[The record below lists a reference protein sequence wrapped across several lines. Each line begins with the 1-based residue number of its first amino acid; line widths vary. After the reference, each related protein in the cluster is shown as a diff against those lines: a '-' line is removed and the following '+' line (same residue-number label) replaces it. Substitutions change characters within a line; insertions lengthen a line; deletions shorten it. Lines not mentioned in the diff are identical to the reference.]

1 MRRKILLRILGGLA
15 AACVLAIAGGFL
27 WLRTSLPDL
36 AGETRLAGLGAD
48 VELIHDRN
56 GVPHIHAATP
66 EDAYFALGFVHAR
79 DRLFQ
84 MDFMRRLGA
93 GRLSEVVGSSTLQ
106 IDRTMRTLGL
116 YRLAAE
122 TAGRMP
128 EDARRYLD
136 SYASGVNA
144 FLNARS
150 GALPPEFLAL
160 RYEPEPWSP
169 ADSLIWGRLMG
180 QRLTSNWRTEAL
192 RAVLAKVLEPDR
204 LADLWPVETDGPAPT
219 IDAAATGPAFNR
231 LFGALL
237 RSMPDALRRVSAS
250 NSWAL
255 SGKLTASGMPLLAND
270 PHLGFRA
277 PGLWYLAR
285 LKAPGLDVTGA
296 TVAGVPFHVLG
307 HNGRI
312 AWAFTTTDSDTQDLY
327 VERLAASGGYEGP
340 NGPLPF
346 AARTEEIGVRG
357 RDPVRHEVRQTVHG
371 PVVSDIDRRFEVPE
385 GHVVALASAG
395 LRPDDLTP
403 LAILRINQARDW
415 NEFREAL
422 RHFHSPQQNITYAD
436 VDSNIGF
443 MAPGRVPV
451 RSQGDGGAPVPGWTG
466 THEWSGFIP
475 FDQLPTAFNPR
486 SGRIV
491 NANHRVVPASYR
503 WYLTRDW
510 PAPYRASRILEHLN
524 SSRPRTLE
532 TEAELQNDVLSHAAK
547 ALLPLLLERA
557 DPADEQ
563 GRAAVSLLRRWD
575 GRMSRELGAPLVF
588 TAWLAEVNRGLYA
601 DELGEFF
608 EEYWGLRPR
617 VARRM
622 LTRRTVWCDHAAT
635 DAREGCGQVV
645 TEALARALDLLR
657 ERFGEDMSEW
667 RWGAAHEA
675 LFRHPLFGRIPV
687 LRSLADIRVESGG
700 GAFTVNRGQ
709 HRLNDARS
717 PFASVHGPG
726 YRAIYDLSS
735 LENSRF
741 AVATGQSGNPLSA
754 LYDNTT
760 ENWRNGRYMRIA
772 QSREAA
778 AREAIGILRLRP
790 E

>member
-1 MRRKILLRILGGLA
+1 MRRKILLRILGGLL
-15 AACVLAIAGGFL
+15 AACILSITGGFL

-36 AGETRLAGLGAD
+36 TGEMRLPGLGAS

-56 GVPHIHAATP
+56 GIPHIHASSP
-66 EDAYFALGFVHAR
+66 EDAYFTLGLVHAR

-93 GRLSEVVGSSTLQ
+93 GRLSEVVGGATLQ

-116 YRLAAE
+116 YRLAEA
-122 TAGRMP
+122 TARRMP

-136 SYASGVNA
+136 SYASGVNS
-144 FLNARS
+144 FLNTRS

-169 ADSLIWGRLMG
+169 ADSLVWGRLMG

-192 RAVLAKVLEPDR
+192 RAALAKHLDPDR
-204 LADLWPVETDGPAPT
+204 LADLWPAETDGPAPT
-219 IDAAATGPAFNR
+219 LDTAATGTAR

-237 RSMPDALRRVSAS
+237 HNVPLHRVSAS
-250 NSWAL
+250 NSWAI
-255 SGKLTASGMPLLAND
+255 SGRLTASGMPLLAND

-296 TVAGVPFHVLG
+296 TVPGVPFHVLG
-307 HNGRI
+307 HNGHI

-327 VERLAASGGYEGP
+327 LERLAAPGRYDGP
-340 NGPLPF
+340 DGSLPF
-346 AARTEEIGVRG
+346 TTRTEEIGIRG
-357 RDPVRHEVRQTVHG
+357 REPVRHEVRQTVHG
-371 PVVSDIDRRFEVPE
+371 PVISDIDHRFELPE
-385 GHVVALASAG
+385 RHVVALASAG

-403 LAILRINQARDW
+403 LAILRINQARNW
-415 NEFREAL
+415 KEFRKGL

-436 VDSNIGF
+436 VEGNIGF

-451 RSQGDGGAPVPGWTG
+451 RKQGDGGAPVPGWTG
-466 THEWSGFIP
+466 KHEWSGFIP
-475 FDQLPTAFNPR
+475 FDQLPQAFNPR

-491 NANHRVVPASYR
+491 NANHRIVPPGYR

-510 PAPYRASRILEHLN
+510 PAPYRAFRIHEHLN
-524 SSRPRTLE
+524 SPKPRTLE
-532 TEAELQNDVLSHAAK
+532 TEAELQNDVLSHAATT
-547 ALLPLLLERA
+547 LLPLLLNHA
-557 DPADEQ
+557 DPADEH
-563 GRAAVSLLRRWD
+563 GRNAVSLLRRWN
-575 GRMSRELGAPLVF
+575 GRMLPELGAPLVF
-588 TAWLAEVNRGLYA
+588 TAWLAEINRGLYA
-601 DELGEFF
+601 DELGEYF

-617 VARRM
+617 VVRHM
-622 LTRRTVWCDHAAT
+622 LTRRTVWCDDAAT
-635 DAREGCGQVV
+635 DMREGCRQVV
-645 TEALARALDLLR
+645 TEALARTLGLLG
-657 ERFGEDMSEW
+657 ELFGTDMREW

-675 LFRHPLFGRIPV
+675 LFRHPVFGRIPV
-687 LRSLADIRVESGG
+687 LHSLADIRVESGG

-709 HRLNDARS
+709 HRLSDARS

-726 YRAIYDLSS
+726 YRAIYDLSA

-754 LYDNTT
+754 RYDNTT
-760 ENWRNGRYMRIA
+760 EGWRNGRYMKIA
-772 QSREAA
+772 QSRDAA
-778 AREAIGILRLRP
+778 TREAIGLLRLLP